1 MLLLGCKPLGRHI
14 EQHDIFFSIG
24 RELKDFV
31 PQILEFWPEADAKVH
46 IDAFR
51 PITSV
56 EGYRIEVIGRD
67 EATDNEGNK
76 LYFVNLGG
84 YRPKEFEEYHFKRI
98 VIGNSLADAIKQAK
112 NTVFWDT
119 HDSPHIDDKYALD
132 VDDLYDVE
140 DLLPASIKAAYAL
153 KISKSSEVLP
163 EDEVQNGYF
172 KLSRL

>member
-1 MLLLGCKPLGRHI
+1 MNSSFYMGTTQNNCNLYMMLLVCNALRRHRG
-14 EQHDIFFSIG
+14 QDDIIIRIG

-31 PQILEFWPEADAKVH
+31 QQILEFWPEADAKVH

-98 VIGNSLADAIKQAK
+98 VVGNSLADAIKQA
-112 NTVFWDT
+112 
-119 HDSPHIDDKYALD
+119 
-132 VDDLYDVE
+132 
-140 DLLPASIKAAYAL
+140 
-153 KISKSSEVLP
+153 
-163 EDEVQNGYF
+163 
-172 KLSRL
+172 